1 MAEKIDV
8 AMPQNLD
15 LPGAWTIRATA
26 VDASGS
32 VVAGVKVGPLLIV
45 GDSPTSPTGT
55 ELVTGDFLLV
65 PGPDFGGTAIA

>member
-26 VDASGS
+26 VDATGA
-32 VVAGVKVGPLLIV
+32 VVTGVKVGPLLIV
-45 GDSPTSPTGT
+45 GDSPTSPTGQ
-55 ELVTGDFLLV
+55 ELAVGPFMLV
-65 PGPDFGGTAIA
+65 PGPGA

>member
-26 VDASGS
+26 VDVSGA
-32 VVAGVKVGPLLIV
+32 VVSGVKVGPLLIV
-45 GDSPTSPTGT
+45 GDSPTSPTG
-55 ELVTGDFLLV
+55 EGLVIGPFMLV
-65 PGPDFGGTAIA
+65 PGPGA

>member
-32 VVAGVKVGPLLIV
+32 VVSGVKVGPLSIIGNGPPGSTSEDFAV
-45 GDSPTSPTGT
+45 GPYM
-55 ELVTGDFLLV
+55 LV
-65 PGPDFGGTAIA
+65 PGPGA